1 MSNIAIIGAGK
12 VGTNLASALADIGH
26 DVVVA
31 TRSGG
36 KPESWHGP
44 SLHFASIADAIVG
57 AEFVIDALP
66 GDGAVSALAP
76 FADALAGKVLVD
88 VANATT
94 RGTDGAPGTLCYPGS
109 SLAEEL
115 QAALPRTKV
124 VKTLNTMLAPVM
136 TSPALVRNA
145 SVFISGDDEQAKT
158 EVRRLL
164 IDLGWPEAS
173 IEDLGGAASARAIE
187 TFILLVPAIVRLHGM
202 KPFAMAI
209 AR

>member
-1 MSNIAIIGAGK
+1 MSNVAIIGAGK
-12 VGTNLASALADIGH
+12 VGANLASALADIGH
-26 DVVVA
+26 QVVVA

-44 SLHFASIADAIVG
+44 SLHFASIADAITG

-66 GDGAVSALAP
+66 GDAAVSALAP

-88 VANATT
+88 VANATM

-136 TSPALVRNA
+136 TNPALVRDP
-145 SVFISGDDEQAKT
+145 SVFISGDDGQAKIQ
-158 EVRRLL
+158 VRRLL

-173 IEDLGGAASARAIE
+173 IEDLGGAVSARAVE
-187 TFILLVPAIVRLHGM
+187 TFILLVPAMFRLHGM